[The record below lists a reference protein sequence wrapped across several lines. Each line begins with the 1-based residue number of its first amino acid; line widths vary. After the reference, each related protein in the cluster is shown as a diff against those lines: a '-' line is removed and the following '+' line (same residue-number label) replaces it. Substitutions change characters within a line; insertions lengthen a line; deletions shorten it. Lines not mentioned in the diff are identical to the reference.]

1 MGSEIEEKEHEYNYP
16 FSRLR
21 YVATQIQKLYIPN
34 VGENECLNGK
44 DS

>member
-1 MGSEIEEKEHEYNYP
+1 MGSEIKEKEHEDNYS